1 MNSRNRMITYEQA
14 LTEGRKVLQSASIE
28 EFAVDGFLLLTELLG
43 ISRTQYYMKQKDRM
57 QKEAYESYMSAVAR
71 RSRHEPLQYITGKV
85 CFMGYDF
92 FVNRNVLIPRMDTEI
107 LVIEAEKVIRNYF
120 AKKEYIKVLDM
131 CTGSGC
137 ILTALALRN
146 ASVNGVGVDI
156 SEDALLVAER
166 NAQALHCSSAMF
178 LQSNLFEHVN
188 GTFDMIVS
196 NPPYIKTQV
205 IKELMEEVKSFEP
218 YIALNGQ
225 EDGLHFYR
233 EITKNA
239 ARYLNAG
246 GVLCYEIGC
255 EQAKEVLLLMEENG
269 FQNCR
274 VVKDLAGLDRVCIG
288 NL

>member
-1 MNSRNRMITYEQA
+1 
-14 LTEGRKVLQSASIE
+14 
-28 EFAVDGFLLLTELLG
+28 
-43 ISRTQYYMKQKDRM
+43 
-57 QKEAYESYMSAVAR
+57 
-71 RSRHEPLQYITGKV
+71 
-85 CFMGYDF
+85 
-92 FVNRNVLIPRMDTEI
+92 
-107 LVIEAEKVIRNYF
+107 
-120 AKKEYIKVLDM
+120 
-131 CTGSGC
+131 
-137 ILTALALRN
+137 
-146 ASVNGVGVDI
+146 
-156 SEDALLVAER
+156 
-166 NAQALHCSSAMF
+166 
-178 LQSNLFEHVN
+178 
-188 GTFDMIVS
+188 MIVS

-225 EDGLHFYR
+225 EDGFHFYR

-255 EQAKEVLLLMEENG
+255 EQAKEVLLLREENG

>member
-1 MNSRNRMITYEQA
+1 MITYEQA
-14 LTEGRKVLQSASIE
+14 LTEGRKVLQNAGIE

-43 ISRTQYYMKQKDRM
+43 MSRTQYYMKQKDSM
-57 QKEAYESYMSAVAR
+57 PKEAYESYMSAVAR
-71 RSRHEPLQYITGKV
+71 RSLHEPLQYITEKT

-92 FVNRNVLIPRMDTEI
+92 FVDRNVLIPRMDTEV
-107 LVIEAEKVIRNYF
+107 LVVEAEKIIQNYF
-120 AKKEYIKVLDM
+120 GKKKHIKVLDM

-146 ASVNGVGVDI
+146 ARVKGIGVDI
-156 SEDALLVAER
+156 SKEALLVAER
-166 NAQALHCSSAMF
+166 NAKTLQCGSVTF
-178 LQSNLFEHVN
+178 LQSNLFEQVN
-188 GTFDMIVS
+188 ETFDMIVS
-196 NPPYIKTQV
+196 NPPYIKTRV
-205 IKELMEEVKSFEP
+205 IEELMEEVKSFEP

-239 ARYLNAG
+239 VRYLNTG
-246 GVLCYEIGC
+246 GALCCEIGC
-255 EQAKEVLLLMEENG
+255 EQAQAVLLLMEENG
-269 FQNCR
+269 FKNCR